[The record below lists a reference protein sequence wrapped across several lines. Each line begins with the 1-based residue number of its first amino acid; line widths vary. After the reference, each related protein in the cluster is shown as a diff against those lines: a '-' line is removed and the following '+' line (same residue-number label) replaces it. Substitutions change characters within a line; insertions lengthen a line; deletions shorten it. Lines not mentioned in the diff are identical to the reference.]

1 MKLTI
6 IVEDNA
12 VYVDGVMKAYAP
24 NPLDLSQC
32 GIPANVHALQ
42 WNQTQ
47 GWIEFIDNPDGT
59 KPANEPITVL
69 PDWANNCVTVFNNQ
83 VAANQAAQAEAA
95 AKASISQPKST
106 GTQTI

>member
-1 MKLTI
+1 MNLTI
-6 IVEDNA
+6 INEDNA
-12 VYVDGVMKAYAP
+12 VYVDGMGLAGL
-24 NPLDLSQC
+24 NLTTTN
-32 GIPANVHALQ
+32 IPENVHALQ
-42 WNQTQ
+42 WKVNL
-47 GWIEFIDNPDGT
+47 GWIEFQDNSDFT
-59 KPANEPITVL
+59 KPANEIINVL